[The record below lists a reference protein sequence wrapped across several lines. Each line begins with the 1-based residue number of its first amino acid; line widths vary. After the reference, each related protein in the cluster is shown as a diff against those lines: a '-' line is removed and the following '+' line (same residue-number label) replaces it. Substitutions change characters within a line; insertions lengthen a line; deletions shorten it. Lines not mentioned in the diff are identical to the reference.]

1 MFPARNKTKHL
12 SSVSYITNSSSL
24 SSSSSSSSSS
34 SDSQVNLTKHFENF
48 GTSLLRFTQ
57 ILQKIYLMYDKVV
70 WTPVKDND
78 KFTDLESQLL
88 VTKNVN
94 SLLQQR
100 ATDLE
105 RQCCANAQY
114 ARRECLEVAGI
125 PESVKQ
131 NELEDKVLR
140 IFKKVGC
147 DTPSD
152 KIEACHRVGRHNHV
166 IIKFSKRKDC
176 KKIGIKSFKISKV

>member
-1 MFPARNKTKHL
+1 METYSEESLDKLFKKFIINIVL
-12 SSVSYITNSSSL
+12 SLQTEMQSNI
-24 SSSSSSSSSS
+24 
-34 SDSQVNLTKHFENF
+34 K
-48 GTSLLRFTQ
+48 
-57 ILQKIYLMYDKVV
+57 ILEEVRKL
-70 WTPVKDND
+70 NE
-78 KFTDLESQLL
+78 KFTNLESQLL
-88 VTKNVN
+88 VRKNFN

-100 ATDLE
+100 GIDLG
-105 RQCCANAQY
+105 RQCWANAQY
-114 ARRECLEVAGI
+114 SRRDWLEVPGI
-125 PESVKQ
+125 PEPVKQ

>member
-1 MFPARNKTKHL
+1 METYSEESLDKLFKKFIINIVL
-12 SSVSYITNSSSL
+12 SLQTEMQSNI
-24 SSSSSSSSSS
+24 
-34 SDSQVNLTKHFENF
+34 K
-48 GTSLLRFTQ
+48 
-57 ILQKIYLMYDKVV
+57 ILEEVRKL
-70 WTPVKDND
+70 NE
-78 KFTDLESQLL
+78 KFT
-88 VTKNVN
+88 NFN

-100 ATDLE
+100 GIDLG
-105 RQCCANAQY
+105 RQCWANAQY
-114 ARRECLEVAGI
+114 SRRDWLEVPGI
-125 PESVKQ
+125 TEPVKQ

-176 KKIGIKSFKISKV
+176 KKIGIKSFKISKVYETTTYFYFLTNPCIFYIAGRFG